1 MKNKSSFYL
10 DNLDTGFK
18 ELQDFMSGVENIER
32 VFNVE
37 FAAGEKDGEFLFY
50 SDFLNTEKEDM
61 FLNEFDGFVLY
72 SVFRY
77 KNKVINTS
85 ITPVIFEVYYDDIE
99 RIYTKNKITKI

>member
-1 MKNKSSFYL
+1 
-10 DNLDTGFK
+10 
-18 ELQDFMSGVENIER
+18 
-32 VFNVE
+32 
-37 FAAGEKDGEFLFY
+37 
-50 SDFLNTEKEDM
+50 M